1 MSIRYFAWKNGKKAE
16 TEKQQWEELTAKEYK
31 AIYESNKEKEI
42 SERRFFIRVPG
53 VEDGDDIFMF
63 ESNYDE
69 FREYRNEKERASR
82 KKKKLQEYEDEYG
95 KFAVQSLDTEFE
107 DGSGNSFALHNLISD
122 DSSLFEDQLILS
134 IAMKE
139 AMGFLTPDEFAL
151 IYSTVMSEKPMT
163 LREYSD
169 KIGVPFT
176 TLEYR
181 RKKTLE
187 KLKSFFVQK

>member
-1 MSIRYFAWKNGKKAE
+1 MSIRYFAWKNGRKAE

-187 KLKSFFVQK
+187 KLKRFFVQN

>member
-1 MSIRYFAWKNGKKAE
+1 MSIRYFAWKNGRKAE

-69 FREYRNEKERASR
+69 FREYRNEKERTSR

-134 IAMKE
+134 ITMKE

-151 IYSTVMSEKPMT
+151 IYSTVMSDKPMT

>member
-1 MSIRYFAWKNGKKAE
+1 MSIRYFAWKNGRKAE

-151 IYSTVMSEKPMT
+151 IYSTVMSDKPMS

>member
-1 MSIRYFAWKNGKKAE
+1 MSIRYFAWKNGRKAE

-53 VEDGDDIFMF
+53 VEDGDDIFLF
-63 ESNYDE
+63 ESNYEE

-107 DGSGNSFALHNLISD
+107 DGSGNSFTLHNLISD

-134 IAMKE
+134 ITMKE

-151 IYSTVMSEKPMT
+151 IYSTVMSDKPMT

>member
-1 MSIRYFAWKNGKKAE
+1 MSIRYFAWKNGRKAE

-151 IYSTVMSEKPMT
+151 IYSTVMSDKPMT

>member
-1 MSIRYFAWKNGKKAE
+1 MSIRYFAWKNGRKAE